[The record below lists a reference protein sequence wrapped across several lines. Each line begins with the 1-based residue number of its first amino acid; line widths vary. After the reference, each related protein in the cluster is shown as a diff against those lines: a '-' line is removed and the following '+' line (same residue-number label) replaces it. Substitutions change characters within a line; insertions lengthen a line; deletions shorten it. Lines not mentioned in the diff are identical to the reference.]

1 MKTGN
6 WTPDEINTL
15 EQMTAQGNSVQE
27 IAAALERTTDSVRSR
42 RNFERRT
49 GKTRPAAAV
58 PADTVVE
65 FENSALKSEIDEL
78 QKRLNTYNNK
88 ASSSGVECE
97 WVDDWD
103 GGEEWQRAEQ
113 QAEKAIDKAA
123 KRGRFKINFPDSRPV
138 AISCISDQHIAPGTA
153 CDFKR
158 MREDAE
164 MIRDTVDPIP
174 FYACLLGDGVDNHI
188 KIQQAVLNASS
199 VPDTQWRLFDHYL
212 GIFGDKILTVISGN
226 HDAWTPSGS
235 GVDYLSKLAAS
246 RRICYAPAEARL
258 TVTVGGQDY
267 RLLLRHQAGRFNS
280 SLNQTHVVKRFWEM
294 SEEEFDIGVIGH
306 HHAAA
311 LECFLKRGRK
321 HYAARPGS
329 YQIGTPY
336 SRQYG
341 FEPSV
346 PTCPTFILFPGQR
359 RMIAFDDLRDAV
371 LATRGFKTLS

>member
-1 MKTGN
+1 MKKGN
-6 WTPDEINTL
+6 WSEDDL
-15 EQMTAQGNSVQE
+15 SALHKMTQENATVQQ
-27 IAAALERTTDSVRSR
+27 IAAALDRSTDSVRSR
-42 RNFERRT
+42 RNFEKRT
-49 GKTRPAAAV
+49 GKLEQPMGV
-58 PADTVVE
+58 EQSTVYE
-65 FENSALKSEIDEL
+65 FENAALKSEIDEL
-78 QKRLNTYNNK
+78 QQKIDTYK
-88 ASSSGVECE
+88 GTASAAGVECE
-97 WVDDWD
+97 WVDDWN
-103 GGEEWQRAEQ
+103 GAEEWQRAEK
-113 QAEKAIDKAA
+113 QAEKAISKAS
-123 KRGRFKINFPDSRPV
+123 KRGRFKISFPDDRPI

-164 MIRDTVDPIP
+164 MIRATNEPIP
-174 FYACLLGDGVDNHI
+174 FYACMIGDGVDNHI
-188 KIQQAVLNASS
+188 KIQQAILNASS
-199 VPDTQWRLFDHYL
+199 TPDTQWKLFDHYL
-212 GIFGDKILTVISGN
+212 SIFGDKLLTVISGN
-226 HDAWTPSGS
+226 HDAWTPSVS

-258 TVTVGGQDY
+258 KVDVGGQEY
-267 RLLLRHQAGRFNS
+267 RLLLRHQVGRFNS

-329 YQIGTPY
+329 YQISTPY

-341 FEPSV
+341 FEKSV
-346 PTCPTFILFPGQR
+346 PTCPTFILFPGER

-371 LATRGFKTLS
+371 LATRGFKS

>member
-1 MKTGN
+1 MKRGN
-6 WTPDEINTL
+6 WTPDELATL
-15 EQMTAQGNSVQE
+15 ETMLAAGADIHE
-27 IAAALERTTDSVRSR
+27 IAARLDRSTDSVRSR
-42 RNFERRT
+42 RNFQRR
-49 GKTRPAAAV
+49 KLESKPAASV

-65 FENSALKSEIDEL
+65 FENSALKSEIEEL
-78 QKRLNTYNNK
+78 QKRLDTYNRQ
-88 ASSSGVECE
+88 ASASGVECE
-97 WVDDWD
+97 WVDAWN
-103 GGEEWQRAEQ
+103 GAEEWQRAEN
-113 QAEKAIDKAA
+113 QAAKTIDKAA
-123 KRGRFKINFPDSRPV
+123 KRGRFKVNFPDDRPV

-199 VPDTQWRLFDHYL
+199 TPDTQWRLFDHYL
-212 GIFGDKILTVISGN
+212 GIFGEKILTVISGN
-226 HDAWTPSGS
+226 HDAWTPSVS

-258 TVTVGGQDY
+258 TVNVGRQEY
-267 RLLLRHQAGRFNS
+267 KLLLRHQCGRFNS

-294 SEEEFDIGVIGH
+294 GEEEFDIGVVGH

-329 YQIGTPY
+329 YQISTPY
-336 SRQYG
+336 SRQYA

-346 PTCPTFILFPGQR
+346 PTCPTFILFPNAR
-359 RMIAFDDLRDAV
+359 RMIGFDDLRDAV
-371 LATRGFKTLS
+371 AATQGFKS